1 MSWKD
6 QHMVIMTLNINVKQ
20 NGYIGRGGGRDTGNC
35 AGAECT
41 AFHGR

>member
-1 MSWKD
+1 
-6 QHMVIMTLNINVKQ
+6 MVIMALNIHVNIMVIL
-20 NGYIGRGGGRDTGNC
+20 GWVGGRDTGTY